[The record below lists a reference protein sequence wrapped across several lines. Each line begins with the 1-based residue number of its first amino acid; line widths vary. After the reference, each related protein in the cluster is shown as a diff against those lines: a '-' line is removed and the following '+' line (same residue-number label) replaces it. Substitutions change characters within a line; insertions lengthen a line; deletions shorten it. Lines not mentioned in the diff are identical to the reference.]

1 MTIKLVAF
9 DWNGTLV
16 NDCEWIF
23 EGIQEIFKHFGKP
36 IPHID
41 EYRDEISNDYLPFY
55 RKRGIEASRETLN
68 EIMNGKLRTMR
79 PPQLF
84 PDTRSTLKFFNMK
97 GIALALITLR
107 DIEAL
112 KQDLELHRLLSAF
125 DSVRGDAT
133 EKHKVLEGLMRTFH
147 VAPEEVVFV
156 SDTASDI
163 AAGKLAGVCTV
174 AITHGFNSRKKLVSV
189 KPDII
194 IDELSALPKIFGR
207 LL

>member
-1 MTIKLVAF
+1 MIIKVIAF

-23 EGIQEIFKHFGKP
+23 EGIEEIFRHFGKP
-36 IPHID
+36 VPHIE
-41 EYRDEISNDYLPFY
+41 EYQEEISNDYLPFY
-55 RKRGIEASRETLN
+55 RKRGIEASREALN
-68 EIMNGKLRTMR
+68 EIMNGKLATMP

-84 PDTRSTLKFFNMK
+84 PDTRSTLRFFKAK
-97 GIALALITLR
+97 GVVLALITLR
-107 DIEAL
+107 DIESL
-112 KQDLELHRLLSAF
+112 NQDLELHNLSSVF

-133 EKHKVLEGLMRTFH
+133 EKHKVLEELMKTFH
-147 VAPEEVVFV
+147 ASSDEVVFV

-194 IDELSALPKIFGR
+194 IDELSALTKIFGA